1 MKPRIKW
8 ERTLN
13 WICDGQELNEK
24 YNATKE
30 EAIKNLDELLRRY
43 YKNKPGQG
51 TQTDLQE
58 NRG

>member
-13 WICDGQELNEK
+13 WICDGQELNDK
-24 YNATKE
+24 YNVTKE
-30 EAIKNLDELLRRY
+30 EAIKNLDDLLRRY

-51 TQTDLQE
+51 IKTDLQE

>member
-8 ERTLN
+8 ERKTD
-13 WICDGQELNEK
+13 WIFDGQELNEK
-24 YNATKE
+24 YNVTKE
-30 EAIKNLDELLRRY
+30 EAIKNLDELLRRD

-51 TQTDLQE
+51 TQTDMQE

>member
-13 WICDGQELNEK
+13 WICDGQELNDK

-30 EAIKNLDELLRRY
+30 EAIKNLDDLLRRY

-51 TQTDLQE
+51 IKTDLQE

>member
-1 MKPRIKW
+1 MKARIKW

-13 WICDGQELNEK
+13 WICDGQELNDK

-51 TQTDLQE
+51 AKTDLQE